1 MILITNL
8 RLDYSLTLVC
18 EWGEPLMGAKSAL
31 RAGHFKQRV
40 QRVSCLSASRIDL
53 SHKGFGEELFMIMP
67 IFSFNVDSPNNL
79 QI

>member
-1 MILITNL
+1 MWVGRAINGCKECIT
-8 RLDYSLTLVC
+8 SWPFWT
-18 EWGEPLMGAKSAL
+18 EGAACVMST
-31 RAGHFKQRV
+31 
-40 QRVSCLSASRIDL
+40 ASRIDL